1 MMKILLLMKMNFVL
15 VFLII
20 QNKERIWKIIMWLL
34 LVKMHVKVILVVLLF
49 VQLTIRQFW
58 LELFRM
64 EVDVAKQENQEFMEK
79 SISSK
84 NGFEQVTYVVKN
96 RRFNQWFYWPPFLIK
111 TETIFTDQNQF
122 FWDPGFYF
130 WMENT
135 IVQFWEPG
143 SGTRVP
149 RFFWK

>member
-1 MMKILLLMKMNFVL
+1 MMKILLLMKTNFVL
-15 VFLII
+15 VSLTI

-79 SISSK
+79 SISLK
-84 NGFEQVTYVVKN
+84 NGFEQVFQSSLN
-96 RRFNQWFYWPPFLIK
+96 
-111 TETIFTDQNQF
+111 
-122 FWDPGFYF
+122 
-130 WMENT
+130 
-135 IVQFWEPG
+135 G
-143 SGTRVP
+143 SYIDVGDEMCWWQV
-149 RFFWK
+149 